1 MRSSPTIP
9 IFALAVLLWVA
20 VLNVLRQRRARM
32 AADPSPAQA
41 RSGRLHEV
49 AALCAT
55 IGVTWFF
62 AWFIT
67 DAARPAWLHVLAV
80 RAAMAFIA
88 VGAGVAAYAGWVGG
102 P

>member
-1 MRSSPTIP
+1 MILD
-9 IFALAVLLWVA
+9 AVLVVLLWVA
-20 VLNVLRQRRARM
+20 VLTVLRQRRARM
-32 AADPSPAQA
+32 PADPSPAVV

-62 AWFIT
+62 GWFVT
-67 DAARPAWLHVLAV
+67 DTTGPPWLHVLSV
-80 RAAMAFIA
+80 RAALTFIA
-88 VGAGVAAYAGWVGG
+88 VGAVVAAYAGWVGG